1 MKYKDLTSQKFNR
14 LTVLEKVVGKSSK
27 GLWKCRCDCGNIV
40 FATRHDLTSNHKKSC
55 GCFKKDYLSQKSS
68 THKLTKTRIYKIWI
82 DMKKRCYN
90 HNQKYYCNYGGR
102 GISICDEW
110 KQDFISFYNWSIKNG
125 YNDDLSIDRI
135 NNDGDYCP
143 NNCRW
148 ANRTTQNNNSR
159 HNRYI
164 TYNGKTLTM
173 SQWAKYL
180 NLTYSCLKTR
190 FRRGWSV
197 EKALTTPAK

>member
-1 MKYKDLTSQKFNR
+1 MKYIDLKKQKFYR
-14 LTVLEKVVGKSSK
+14 LTVLEKVIGKGSK

-40 FATRHDLTSNHKKSC
+40 FATSHDLRFEVKKSC
-55 GCFKKDYLSQKSS
+55 GCFKKDYLSQKSMK
-68 THKLTKTRIYKIWI
+68 HNLTKTRIYKIWV
-82 DMKKRCYN
+82 DMKRRCYN
-90 HNQKYYCNYGGR
+90 SNKIGYCNYGER
-102 GISICDEW
+102 GIIICDQW
-110 KQDFISFYNWSIKNG
+110 KNNFLSFYNWSMQNG
-125 YNDDLSIDRI
+125 YKDDLSIDRI
-135 NNDGDYCP
+135 NNDGNYEP
-143 NNCRW
+143 SNCRW
-148 ANRTTQNNNSR
+148 ADRTTQNNNSR

-190 FRRGWSV
+190 FRRGWPI